1 MVICWRRPSWFAVLL
16 TLLGIAFFVRLGVW
30 QLHRASYKEQLL
42 AQFAEA
48 NKAPLKPFAKVSD
61 KISSI
66 SFAHVQVTGRF
77 LLRHRYL
84 LDDQFVKNQY
94 GVQVLAPFRVLGR
107 SRFLLVDL
115 GFVAHGHKRRNIPRL
130 PTLPTGVIRLRGLY
144 TAPPAAG
151 LELGGNQLA
160 KQTDWPKLTTYLKMG
175 QVERD
180 LGQPLFPGVLLS
192 DPEPSTPYLRIWTPS
207 FVPPA
212 RHQAYALQW
221 FTFAMAALVIF
232 LSMHL
237 RRVSPKDGQNE

>member
-1 MVICWRRPSWFAVLL
+1 MVIRWRRPSWFAVLL
-16 TLLGIAFFVRLGVW
+16 TLLGMAFFVRLGVW

-42 AQFAEA
+42 VQFADA
-48 NKAPLKPFAKVSD
+48 NKAPLKPFVKISDKVS
-61 KISSI
+61 ST
-66 SFAHVQVTGRF
+66 SFVHVQVSGRF
-77 LLRHRYL
+77 ILRHQYL
-84 LDDQFVKNQY
+84 LDDQFEKNQY
-94 GVQVLAPFRVLGR
+94 GVQVFAPFRLLGG
-107 SRFLLVDL
+107 SRLLLVDL
-115 GFVAHGHKRRNIPRL
+115 GFVAHGSETRNIPLL
-130 PTLPTGVIRLRGLY
+130 PALPTGVVHLRGLY

-160 KQTDWPKLTTYLKMG
+160 KQIDWPKLTTYLKIG

-180 LGQPLFPGVLLS
+180 LGRPLFPGVLLT
-192 DPEPSTPYLRIWTPS
+192 DPAPSVPYGRIWTPT

-237 RRVSPKDGQNE
+237 RRVSPKDGQDE